1 MTPNQ
6 IQSIEEIRRMISAGT
21 TTKYVTRPLLVV
33 AEIACYAISVALV
46 VICMWYYS
54 KMTEI
59 LAIFD
64 FTSNIEK
71 FFHDNEF
78 TKPHFF
84 ERLKYT
90 LLIVSIVPALFS
102 LLMGRLF
109 TALRKKTNQLLKI
122 DVKLRALSAGDDTG
136 FTE

>member
-1 MTPNQ
+1 MTTTSSPT
-6 IQSIEEIRRMISAGT
+6 ITDIRRSISAGT

-33 AEIACYAISVALV
+33 AEISCYAISVALV
-46 VICMWYYS
+46 IVCMWYYS

-90 LLIVSIVPALFS
+90 LLVVSIVPALFS

-109 TALRKKTNQLLKI
+109 TALRKKTNKLLKI
-122 DVKLRALSAGDDTG
+122 DKMLSEIEGSGYTG
-136 FTE
+136 

>member
-1 MTPNQ
+1 MSQTQ
-6 IQSIEEIRRMISAGT
+6 TIADIRRSISAGT

-33 AEIACYAISVALV
+33 AEISCYAISVALV
-46 VICMWYYS
+46 IICMWYYS

-90 LLIVSIVPALFS
+90 LLVVSIVPALFS

-122 DVKLRALSAGDDTG
+122 DKQLMALSSSNADPDYVG
-136 FTE
+136 

>member
-1 MTPNQ
+1 MTSTSANT
-6 IQSIEEIRRMISAGT
+6 ISDIRRSISAGT
-21 TTKYVTRPLLVV
+21 TTRYVTRPLLVI
-33 AEIACYAISVALV
+33 AEISCYAISVILV
-46 VICMWYYS
+46 VVCMWYYS

-90 LLIVSIVPALFS
+90 LLVVSIVPALFS

-109 TALRKKTNQLLKI
+109 TALRKKTNKLLKI
-122 DVKLRALSAGDDTG
+122 DKMLSELEGSGYA
-136 FTE
+136 E